1 MEKRFMTPAAVM
13 AFAKGDLKNF
23 VAASTPGG
31 IEAQEAAGA
40 TKLRNGN
47 WLPKQRVGIEDLELI
62 ELGFELGGDIDDLFI
77 SYKLPEGWTKR
88 GDSDYWTTLVD
99 EKGTPRFGI
108 FYKAAFYDRRARM
121 SRVTA

>member
-1 MEKRFMTPAAVM
+1 MEKRFMTPAAVR
-13 AFAKGDLKNF
+13 ARVEGDLENF
-23 VAASTPGG
+23 IAASTPGG

-40 TKLRNGN
+40 AKLRNGN
-47 WLPKQRVGIEDLELI
+47 WLPKQRDGIEDLELI

-77 SYKLPEGWTKR
+77 SYELPEGWTKR

-99 EKGTPRFGI
+99 ENGTPRFGI

-121 SRVTA
+121 SRETG